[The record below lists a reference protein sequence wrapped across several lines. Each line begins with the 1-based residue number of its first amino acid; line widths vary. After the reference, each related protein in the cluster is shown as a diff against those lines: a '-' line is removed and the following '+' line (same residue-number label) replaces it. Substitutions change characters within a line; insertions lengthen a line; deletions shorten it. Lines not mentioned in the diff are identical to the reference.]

1 MSGKCG
7 GTLHDEE
14 PGEKAP
20 VAAGVFAGGRLV
32 FGHALTSV
40 LRLPFQTQHIEF
52 VVALTLCLV
61 ADELQAGVFDE
72 LFLIVFF
79 VILLVVGTGD

>member
-20 VAAGVFAGGRLV
+20 VAAGVFARGRLV

-40 LRLPFQTQHIEF
+40 LRLPFQTQHIEL

-61 ADELQAGVFDE
+61 E